1 MIKSLSIMLALA
13 ASLPAAAMAA
23 DDSIAVDAVTGTE
36 HRRTVDADDLNLAN
50 AAGQAALRTR
60 ISYAVHQVCGTAG
73 ATGALLPSEVACNA
87 DASAKAQRQAEALIA
102 AATRQAHAG
111 STHSAN

>member
-23 DDSIAVDAVTGTE
+23 DDNIAVEAISGIE
-36 HRRTVDADDLNLAN
+36 HQRTVDVADLNLAS

-60 ISYAVHQVCGTAG
+60 VSYAVHQVCGTAG
-73 ATGALLPSEVACNA
+73 ATGALLPSEAACNA

-102 AATRQAHAG
+102 AAARQAHTG